1 MTENLLDAG
10 LSATG
15 GGADVAPASTPEPA
29 TAAAGVRPGR
39 PAGLPE
45 KFWDERAGQVR
56 LDALIKS
63 YAELERKLGSLPAR
77 DVPAAPDQ
85 YKLVVKSDL
94 LTTDADINRRLH
106 AAGFSQEQAQL
117 VYDLACERLMP
128 MIGEL
133 AAMFEADA
141 QIDRLTQHFGGGDRW
156 REVARQ
162 IDAWGRARL
171 PSRVF
176 EALSTTFEG
185 VVAMHRM
192 MQGEEPGLMR
202 GGNATDNAA
211 DEASL
216 KQLMRDPRY
225 WKHQDPAIVDK
236 VREGFRRLYQDKA

>member
-10 LSATG
+10 LSGNAG
-15 GGADVAPASTPEPA
+15 EVAVAPAVSGDRSA
-29 TAAAGVRPGR
+29 R
-39 PAGLPE
+39 PAGLPD
-45 KFWDERAGQVR
+45 KFWDERSGQVR
-56 LDALIKS
+56 LDALLKS
-63 YAELERKLGSLPAR
+63 YMELERKLSSLPTR
-77 DVPAAPDQ
+77 DVPGAPDQ
-85 YKLVVKSDL
+85 YRLVVKNDL

-106 AAGFSQEQAQL
+106 AAGFTQEQAQL

-128 MIGEL
+128 MISEL

-141 QIDRLTQHFGGGDRW
+141 QIERLTKQFGGEERW
-156 REVARQ
+156 REAARQ

-171 PSRVF
+171 PKRVF

-192 MQGEEPGLMR
+192 MEGEEPGLVR
-202 GGNATDNAA
+202 DAPAGEESIN
-211 DEASL
+211 EASL

-236 VREGFRRLYQDKA
+236 VREGFRKLYQDKG

>member
-10 LSATG
+10 LSGATG
-15 GGADVAPASTPEPA
+15 GGADAPAVV
-29 TAAAGVRPGR
+29 AGDRPGR
-39 PAGLPE
+39 PAGLPD
-45 KFWDERAGQVR
+45 KFWDDRSGQVR

-63 YAELERKLGSLPAR
+63 YVELERKLGSQPVR

-85 YKLVVKSDL
+85 YRLVVKNDL
-94 LTTDADINRRLH
+94 LTADADINKRLH

-128 MIGEL
+128 MISEL

-141 QIDRLTQHFGGGDRW
+141 QIERLTQHFGGPERW

-171 PSRVF
+171 PGRVF

-192 MQGEEPGLMR
+192 LEGEEPGLLR
-202 GGNATDNAA
+202 SSGSSDPAA
-211 DEASL
+211 DEAQL

-225 WKHQDPAIVDK
+225 WKHQDPAMVDK
-236 VREGFRRLYQDKA
+236 VREGFRRLYQDKN

>member
-10 LSATG
+10 LSGNTG
-15 GGADVAPASTPEPA
+15 AVAVAPVV
-29 TAAAGVRPGR
+29 AGDRSERPT
-39 PAGLPE
+39 GLPD
-45 KFWDERAGQVR
+45 KFWDERSNQVR

-63 YAELERKLGSLPAR
+63 YAELERKLGSQPVR
-77 DVPAAPDQ
+77 DVPAGPDQ
-85 YKLVVKSDL
+85 YRLVVKNDL

-106 AAGFSQEQAQL
+106 SAGFTQEQAQL

-128 MIGEL
+128 MISEL

-141 QIDRLTQHFGGGDRW
+141 QIERLTQQFGGEERW
-156 REVARQ
+156 RETARQ

-171 PSRVF
+171 PQRVF

-192 MQGEEPGLMR
+192 MDGEEPGLLR
-202 GGNATDNAA
+202 DAGARETGA
-211 DEASL
+211 DETAL

-225 WKHQDPAIVDK
+225 WKHQDPAIVEK

>member
-10 LSATG
+10 LSASAG
-15 GGADVAPASTPEPA
+15 GTDVAPAPAPA
-29 TAAAGVRPGR
+29 TASADSVRSGR

-63 YAELERKLGSLPAR
+63 YAELERKLGSTPTR

-85 YKLVVKSDL
+85 YKVVVKNDL

-106 AAGFSQEQAQL
+106 AAGFTQEQAQL

-141 QIDRLTQHFGGGDRW
+141 QIERLTQHFGGADRW

-171 PSRVF
+171 PTRVF

-192 MQGEEPGLMR
+192 MAGEEPGLMR
-202 GGNATDNAA
+202 GGSSTDTAA